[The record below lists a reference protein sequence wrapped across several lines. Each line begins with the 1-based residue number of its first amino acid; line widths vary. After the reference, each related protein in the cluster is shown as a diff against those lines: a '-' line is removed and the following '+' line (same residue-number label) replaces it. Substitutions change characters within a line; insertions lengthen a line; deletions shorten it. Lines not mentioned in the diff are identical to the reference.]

1 MSFKIVFPI
10 VFLFVFIKID
20 TMAQCQFSSG
30 DVCGHSLKNG
40 AHYVKIFKIDNENGD
55 KDKIE
60 YSYVMTKNTRYTI
73 TLCEKG
79 SLQTN
84 ALDVTI
90 YDAYRNKI
98 AVLKPLRDEGL
109 NFVCAST
116 GIYYIEFRVSEE
128 QKFCATTILGFKR
141 NENGQSP
148 GQ

>member
-1 MSFKIVFPI
+1 MSFKIVFSI
-10 VFLFVFIKID
+10 VFLFVLIKID
-20 TMAQCQFSSG
+20 AMAQCQFSSG
-30 DVCGHSLKNG
+30 DVCSHSLKNG
-40 AHYVKIFKIDNENGD
+40 AHYVKIFKIDNENGV

-60 YSYVMTKNTRYTI
+60 YSYVMTKNTTYTI
-73 TLCEKG
+73 TLCEKENIQL
-79 SLQTN
+79 S

-98 AVLKPLRDEGL
+98 AVLKPLREEGL
-109 NFVCAST
+109 NFICAST

-141 NENGQSP
+141 NERGLTP